1 MYLTGYNFEIYYQ
14 KGITNLTDMPSKKP
28 DYNKSN
34 KL

>member
-1 MYLTGYNFEIYYQ
+1 MHLIGYDFKIYYQ
-14 KGITNLTDMPSKKP
+14 KGTVNSVNTPNKRP